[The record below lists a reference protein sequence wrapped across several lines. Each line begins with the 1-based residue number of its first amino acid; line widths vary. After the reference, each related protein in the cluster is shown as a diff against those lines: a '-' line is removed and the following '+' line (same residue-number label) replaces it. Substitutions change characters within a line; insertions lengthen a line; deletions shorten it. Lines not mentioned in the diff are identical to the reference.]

1 MANRYDHFAD
11 GDVRSAEYAADEAKD
26 NAKRSRLN
34 WQEKMEAQL
43 VKDTLEA
50 LEKLRAE
57 SEEEFTWRATSTL
70 KFLVRDF
77 ASGILYA
84 QKKLG

>member
-50 LEKLRAE
+50 LEKLRTFP
-57 SEEEFTWRATSTL
+57 EEEFTWRTTSTL
-70 KFLVRDF
+70 KFLVHNF

-84 QKKLG
+84 QEKLG